1 MNNKILIFLFL
12 ILRAN
17 TKVIGI
23 IKVRYVDKSFAVG
36 LKGPV
41 ILQFH
46 LNMGKLDFPV

>member
-1 MNNKILIFLFL
+1 MNNNILILFL
-12 ILRAN
+12 TLRAN

-41 ILQFH
+41 SLTISPKY
-46 LNMGKLDFPV
+46 GKTGFSV